1 MGTTVLVLGATG
13 RTGRRLVAELLD
25 RGVVVRAASRNPGRP
40 KPGVEPVRFEWSDR
54 RTYGPALE
62 GADGIYQV
70 LQPAAADATEDVTAL
85 LDAATTAGVRRLV
98 HLSNATAH
106 LADEEFP
113 MRRVEHL
120 VEKSPVPSTILRPN
134 VFDEIFT
141 EYPAIVQGVR
151 DGVVTVPAGDG
162 RVAPVS
168 VADVA
173 AVAAVALTEDGH
185 EGKTY
190 APTGPDALSFAELT
204 DIVSASAGRQVR
216 YRPIAPDEFRSTAL
230 GAGVPV
236 HVVDFYA
243 AMYDGIRQ
251 GWAAQP
257 TDDVLHV
264 TGRAPIAFAEY
275 ARGAVGAWR

>member
-13 RTGRRLVAELLD
+13 RTGRRLVAELLK
-25 RGVVVRAASRNPGRP
+25 RGAAVRAASRKPGRP
-40 KPGVEPVRFEWSDR
+40 TPGVEPVRFDWSDR
-54 RTYGPALE
+54 GTYGPALE
-62 GADGIYQV
+62 GADGVYQV
-70 LQPAAADATEDVTAL
+70 LQPAAADPSEDVTAL
-85 LDAATTAGVRRLV
+85 LDAAATAGVRRLV

-106 LADEEFP
+106 LLSDDFP

-120 VEKSPVPSTILRPN
+120 VETSPVPSTILRPN

-141 EYPAIVQGVR
+141 EHSAIVQGVR
-151 DGVVTVPAGDG
+151 EGVVAVPAGDG

-204 DIVSASAGRQVR
+204 DIVSASTGRQVR
-216 YRPIAPDEFRSTAL
+216 YQPLTLDDFRSTAL

-243 AMYDGIRQ
+243 AMYDGIRR

-275 ARGAVGAWR
+275 AGSAAEAWR

>member
-13 RTGRRLVAELLD
+13 RTGRRLVAELLK
-25 RGVVVRAASRNPGRP
+25 RGAAVRAASRKPGRP
-40 KPGVEPVRFEWSDR
+40 TPGVEPVRFDWSDR
-54 RTYGPALE
+54 GTYGPALE
-62 GADGIYQV
+62 GADGVYQV
-70 LQPAAADATEDVTAL
+70 LQPAAADPSEDVTAL
-85 LDAATTAGVRRLV
+85 LDAAATAGVRRLV

-106 LADEEFP
+106 LLSDDFP

-120 VEKSPVPSTILRPN
+120 VETSPVPSTILRPN

-141 EYPAIVQGVR
+141 EHSAIVQGVR
-151 DGVVTVPAGDG
+151 EGVVAVPAGDG

-204 DIVSASAGRQVR
+204 DIVSASTGRQVR
-216 YRPIAPDEFRSTAL
+216 YQPLTLDEFRSTAL
-230 GAGVPV
+230 GAGAPV

-243 AMYDGIRQ
+243 AMYDGIRR

-275 ARGAVGAWR
+275 AGSTAEAWR

>member
-1 MGTTVLVLGATG
+1 MGTTVLVVGASG
-13 RTGRRLVAELLD
+13 RTGRRLVAALLD
-25 RGVVVRAASRNPGRP
+25 RKVAVRAASRAPGRP
-40 KPGVEPVRFEWSDR
+40 APGVEPVRFDWSDR
-54 RTYGPALE
+54 RTYGPALD
-62 GADGIYQV
+62 GADAVYQV
-70 LQPAAADATEDVTAL
+70 LQPAADPSDDVAAL
-85 LDAATTAGVRRLV
+85 LDAAAAAGVRRLV

-106 LADEEFP
+106 LLGEDFP
-113 MRRVEHL
+113 MRRVERI
-120 VEKSPVPSTILRPN
+120 VDESPVPSTILRPN

-141 EYPAIVQGVR
+141 EHPAIAQGVR
-151 DGVVTVPAGDG
+151 EGVVAVPAGDG

-185 EGKTY
+185 DGKTY
-190 APTGPDALSFAELT
+190 APTGPDTLSFAELT
-204 DIVSASAGRQVR
+204 DIVSASGGRRVR
-216 YRPIAPDEFRSTAL
+216 YRPLDPDEFRSTAL

-243 AMYDGIRQ
+243 AMYDGIRR

-275 ARGAVGAWR
+275 ARGAAEAWR